1 MTKMYYR
8 GARAAIL
15 CYDVTDKSSFEKIRY
30 WIGELQENEQVTIIH
45 LIFIIECGSVVEH
58 LPHMREIWV
67 RPPVATD
74 IIH

>member
-30 WIGELQENEQVTIIH
+30 WIGELQENEQVIIIH
-45 LIFIIECGSVVEH
+45 LIFIIECG
-58 LPHMREIWV
+58 
-67 RPPVATD
+67 
-74 IIH
+74 

>member
-30 WIGELQENEQVTIIH
+30 WIGELQENEQVIH
-45 LIFIIECGSVVEH
+45 FIRF
-58 LPHMREIWV
+58 LLLN
-67 RPPVATD
+67 VAQW
-74 IIH
+74 